1 MRNWILPFFVCVIC
15 GKRLK
20 KRHFWNESECM
31 ALIFLCELYLCLVKP
46 SAVSVLM
53 AQYTYNKSDGPERTM
68 QECMFLETSQC
79 FCLTSPGEVGC
90 WRAESLEEH
99 PYNKG
104 WMKVSASSQKSWDSM
119 WTKKF
124 MFHGENIIWWEK
136 RLPEKSRHITDHL
149 CMKCSKIVYCC
160 WHCSQRWWSQPVMLG
175 VVAAI
180 KEMTQGVLTLC
191 KSVYTKS
198 NISNLL

>member
-1 MRNWILPFFVCVIC
+1 MWKKAEEKVL
-15 GKRLK
+15 LK
-20 KRHFWNESECM
+20 WGWTHGSDISVW
-31 ALIFLCELYLCLVKP
+31 V
-46 SAVSVLM
+46 VSVPCETQGTECLNRWHNTHTINLM
-53 AQYTYNKSDGPERTM
+53 VQKV

-90 WRAESLEEH
+90 WRVESLEEH

-104 WMKVSASSQKSWDSM
+104 WMKVSASSQKSWDSK
-119 WTKKF
+119 WTKKS
-124 MFHGENIIWWEK
+124 MFHGENIIWWKK
-136 RLPEKSRHITDHL
+136 RPPEKSRHITDNL
-149 CMKCSKIVYCC
+149 CMQRSKIVYRC

-175 VVAAI
+175 VVAVI
-180 KEMTQGVLTLC
+180 NEMTQGALTLC